1 LDRRLD
7 TVYTPPIAFRTVVLK
22 AVHVVYADWCPHCV
36 PTTVET
42 IQHAAKELGVPCI
55 LHDIETD
62 DVKKADELV
71 ERYGDWS
78 PDYLIPQVFV
88 EMDDGK
94 VEHVMTGDPRGLQYT
109 RQSLETLL
117 KGKFVK
123 QEVSG

>member
-1 LDRRLD
+1 M
-7 TVYTPPIAFRTVVLK
+7 LK
-22 AVHVVYADWCPHCV
+22 AVHVVYADWCPHCA
-36 PTTVET
+36 PSTVET
-42 IQHAAKELGVPCI
+42 IQRAARELGVPCV
-55 LHDIETD
+55 LHDIETA

-88 EMDDGK
+88 EMEDGK
-94 VEHVMTGDPRGLQYT
+94 IEHVMTGDPRGLQFT
-109 RQSLETLL
+109 RQALEALL